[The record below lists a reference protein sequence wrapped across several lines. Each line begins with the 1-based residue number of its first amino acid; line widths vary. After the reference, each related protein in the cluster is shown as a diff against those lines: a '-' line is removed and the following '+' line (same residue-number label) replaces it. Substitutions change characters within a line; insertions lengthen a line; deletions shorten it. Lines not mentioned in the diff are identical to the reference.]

1 MENERHRKISLAGK
15 NKKRREN
22 NNNNGSSKS
31 AKKAKKMAKI
41 LRKNITFVSFGEDL

>member
-22 NNNNGSSKS
+22 NNNGRSKS